1 MEFDIQINQIVPS
14 MGYRTLYIE
23 ANQPGNVI
31 AAKSDAEGILEN
43 AFWQI
48 ALNEDGSLQLVDKDS
63 GVRYDRVLQIEESSD
78 DGDEYDYSPAKEE
91 WVITAANAKPQ
102 CDIIHEAR
110 QSRAVI
116 RYDMA
121 VPLNLSERSARQS
134 TGRVGVVLV
143 VTLSHNSRRI
153 DVDINLDNQS
163 RRSPPSR
170 VPGPY
175 TFNTDSVLADTQF
188 GC

>member
-1 MEFDIQINQIVPS
+1 
-14 MGYRTLYIE
+14 
-23 ANQPGNVI
+23 
-31 AAKSDAEGILEN
+31 
-43 AFWQI
+43 
-48 ALNEDGSLQLVDKDS
+48 
-63 GVRYDRVLQIEESSD
+63 IEESSD

-102 CDIIHEAR
+102 CDIIHEVW

-153 DVDINLDNQS
+153 DVDINLDNQADDH
-163 RRSPPSR
+163 RLR
-170 VPGPY
+170 VLVPTP
-175 TFNTDSVLADTQF
+175 FNTDSVLADT
-188 GC
+188 